1 MDAPT
6 RSGKALL
13 YARVSTQ
20 VQVTDGVSLD
30 VQERQLLS
38 AAEFH
43 GFETWDVIR
52 EEGKSGKNVK
62 GRPVLQKALKDLEL
76 KVADA
81 LIVTRIDRLAR
92 STSDFL
98 QIVDQANKQG
108 WRLIMLDL
116 NLDTSTYQGRFVVT
130 VMSALAEMERG
141 IIAARQKDV
150 HKDRRERG
158 IVWGKDMGPMNK
170 TPQDIKDRIMTE
182 RAAGRP
188 LKKIADAL
196 NADGILTDRGNVWYA
211 SSVKNIVDAPT
222 NSKGGILD
230 DEKEKE

>member
-6 RSGKALL
+6 PIGKALL
-13 YARVSTQ
+13 YSRVSTQ
-20 VQVTDGVSLD
+20 LQVNDGVSLD
-30 VQERQLLS
+30 VQERQLIT

-43 GFETWDVIR
+43 GFAEWEVIR
-52 EEGKSGKNVK
+52 EEGKSGKSVK
-62 GRPVLQKALKDLEL
+62 GRPVLQKALRDLEL

-98 QIVDQANKQG
+98 DIVDKASKQG

-116 NLDTSTYQGRFVVT
+116 NLDTSTYQGKFVTT

-150 HKDRRERG
+150 HRDRRERG

-170 TPQDIKDRIMTE
+170 TPQEVKDRILHE
-182 RAAGRP
+182 RQLGKSFR
-188 LKKIADAL
+188 KIADGL
-196 NADGILTDRGNVWYA
+196 NKDNVLTDWGNIWYG
-211 SSVKNIVDAPT
+211 SSIKNIIDALT
-222 NSKGGILD
+222 VGE
-230 DEKEKE
+230 EKNGES

>member
-1 MDAPT
+1 MTDAPT
-6 RSGKALL
+6 GKALL
-13 YARVSTQ
+13 YARVSTALQ
-20 VQVTDGVSLD
+20 VNDGVSLD
-30 VQERQLLS
+30 VQERQLIT

-43 GFETWDVIR
+43 GFTEWEVVR
-52 EEGKSGKNVK
+52 EEGKSGKSVR
-62 GRPVLQKALKDLEL
+62 GRPVLQNALRDLEN

-116 NLDTSTYQGRFVVT
+116 NLDTSSYQGRFVVT

-158 IVWGKDMGPMNK
+158 IVWGVDMGPKNK
-170 TPQDIKDRIMTE
+170 TPAEIKDRIFKE
-182 RAAGRP
+182 RDLGLSFR
-188 LKKIADAL
+188 KIADGL
-196 NADGILTDRGNVWYA
+196 NRDKIPTQNGRQWHA
-211 SSVKNIVDAPT
+211 STIKNIVDAPIVEEPE
-222 NSKGGILD
+222 N
-230 DEKEKE
+230 EA